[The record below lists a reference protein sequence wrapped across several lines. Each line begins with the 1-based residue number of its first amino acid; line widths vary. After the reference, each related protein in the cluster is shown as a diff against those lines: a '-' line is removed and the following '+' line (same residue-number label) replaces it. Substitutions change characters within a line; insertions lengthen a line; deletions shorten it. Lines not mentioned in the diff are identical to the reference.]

1 MVVNEES
8 GVDDA
13 GFRMINSCASGG
25 QALPRSDRRQSPL
38 LQQTRRGLWYSR
50 MRHTAANIE
59 KATLKIL
66 VWWWT
71 TGRGS
76 PPDFDIGRAAVAIE
90 RP

>member
-38 LQQTRRGLWYSR
+38 LQQTRRGLWSSW

-66 VWWWT
+66 VW
-71 TGRGS
+71 S
-76 PPDFDIGRAAVAIE
+76 QVQVIFQSPDFDIGRAAVAIE